1 MTNQTCVLGS
11 QELLRDEAFLLTNQD
26 GCAAITSEVM

>member
-1 MTNQTCVLGS
+1 MLGS
-11 QELLRDEAFLLTNQD
+11 QELLRDEEPLLTNQD